1 MIKKIFVCDRCGIEM
16 TEDEYKKAE
25 EDMNLEEEKFK
36 ILYYETIFCAPC
48 QDSFK
53 KWMRNENRTR

>member
-36 ILYYETIFCAPC
+36 ILDYEVVFCTYC
-48 QDSFK
+48 QDNFK
-53 KWMRNENRTR
+53 KWMRNENRT